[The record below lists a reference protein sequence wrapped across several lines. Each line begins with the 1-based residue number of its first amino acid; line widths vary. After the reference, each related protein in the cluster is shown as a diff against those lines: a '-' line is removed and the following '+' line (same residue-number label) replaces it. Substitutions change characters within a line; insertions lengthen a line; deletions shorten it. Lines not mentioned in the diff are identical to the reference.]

1 MSCLPIRRPLDPEKA
16 KKTFKKSTVLNR
28 LQIIAKFSQMTFRDS
43 KCYRLLWKLIIIS
56 WNLYPFSELIK
67 AKRTSENNNPSA
79 TIGTIPL
86 EGAFWFSDFTEIL
99 KSQFSW
105 IKILSL
111 NNYSV
116 AWNGKKSRHRAVSQ
130 GTMYQLYSTGLGI
143 LWCIF
148 KVHWVY

>member
-1 MSCLPIRRPLDPEKA
+1 
-16 KKTFKKSTVLNR
+16 
-28 LQIIAKFSQMTFRDS
+28 MTFRDL
-43 KCYRLLWKLIIIS
+43 KCYRLLWKSIIIS
-56 WNLYPFSELIK
+56 KSLYPFSELIK

-111 NNYSV
+111 NNYSL
-116 AWNGKKSRHRAVSQ
+116 AWNEKSYKKVK
-130 GTMYQLYSTGLGI
+130 GLYEELSDKSTKLI
-143 LWCIF
+143 TC
-148 KVHWVY
+148 

>member
-1 MSCLPIRRPLDPEKA
+1 
-16 KKTFKKSTVLNR
+16 
-28 LQIIAKFSQMTFRDS
+28 MTFIDS
-43 KCYRLLWKLIIIS
+43 KCYRLLWKSIIIS
-56 WNLYPFSELIK
+56 RNLYPFSELIK

-116 AWNGKKSRHRAVSQ
+116 AWNGKNYKEV
-130 GTMYQLYSTGLGI
+130 
-143 LWCIF
+143 
-148 KVHWVY
+148 KVFMKRLLIKVQK